1 MKTLTHIELLP
12 LARHCNPG
20 KFEFYQ
26 LDKNKQTN
34 PGMVQLRLQPVRS
47 SDTSISPHVQY
58 MLYCVRD
65 K

>member
-12 LARHCNPG
+12 LIRHCNPG

-34 PGMVQLRLQPVRS
+34 PGMVRLQPVRS
-47 SDTSISPHVQY
+47 SDASISPHVQY